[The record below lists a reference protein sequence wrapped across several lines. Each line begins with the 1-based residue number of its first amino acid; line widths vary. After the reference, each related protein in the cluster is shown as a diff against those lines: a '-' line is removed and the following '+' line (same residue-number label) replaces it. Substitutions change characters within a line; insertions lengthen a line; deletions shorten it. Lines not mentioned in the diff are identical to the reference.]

1 MNRIKGLKIYIA
13 LSLLLV
19 LGLILGPN
27 LKWFNPSR
35 WWGESLIVLMNE
47 NEARPCGGFVT
58 AYGVAKMPFGG
69 VELNNSFAF
78 PDVDLGSAKVPLD
91 RVANTQNF
99 WDLGTTSNL
108 NQCGQEFLSAY
119 ERATGSF
126 PDRVFLIHSDVVENY
141 LKALGPIKA
150 GEAKLTGDNFFAY
163 TSRLV
168 ADIDRHD
175 EATLTERKNPLHL
188 FGKRLIISTVLRPW
202 RWHAI
207 SQSLREAEKKGSLH
221 LHTAGEEQIELWQK
235 NPERAVTLSE
245 WNLGG
250 GKSSRY
256 LDKQWSV
263 LLTQTDEDTWVLENQ
278 LTVTHLGGQ
287 DEPLSQ
293 TWQGGFEFV
302 AFGRET
308 RFVPATINPGATFTH
323 TETFTMAN
331 SDLFTAWKSIGSE
344 LATLNLYTPPYQDW
358 HMRFGVSALGQQQI
372 KAVTTNLAVQENTA
386 RWDGRNDLRGEAFSF
401 ALTPDGLAPF
411 LTWHKPLTDP
421 SNAVSEALALVPG
434 DVVVE
439 LHFNEPIRIPGA
451 RPATLENGWKRYLAR
466 DLKITLQDRNYAV
479 PDITENL
486 SVQTG
491 LLLSDKTTL
500 LLKIRPEAYQTNERY
515 YLEIEGITDRW
526 GNRQKIENRTVITR

>member
-13 LSLLLV
+13 LSLFLI

-58 AYGVAKMPFGG
+58 AYGVAKIPFGG
-69 VELNNSFAF
+69 IELNNSFAF
-78 PDVDLGSAKVPLD
+78 PAVDLGLAKAPLD
-91 RVANTQNF
+91 RVAHTQNF

-108 NQCGQEFLSAY
+108 NQCGQAFLSAY
-119 ERATGSF
+119 ERATGNY
-126 PDRVFLIHSDVVENY
+126 PDRVFLIHSNVVENY

-150 GEAKLTGDNFFAY
+150 GEALLSGENFFAY

-175 EATLTERKNPLHL
+175 EAALTARKNPLHL
-188 FGKRLIISTVLRPW
+188 FGKRLIVSSVLRPW

-207 SQSLREAEKKGSLH
+207 SQSLREAEQNGSLY
-221 LHTAGEEQIELWQK
+221 LHTAGEEQVELWQK
-235 NPERAVTLSE
+235 HPERAVTLSE

-293 TWQGGFEFV
+293 AWQGGFELT
-302 AFGRET
+302 AFGAQR
-308 RFVPATINPGATFTH
+308 RFVPATIKPGTTFTH
-323 TETFTMAN
+323 IEAFTVSN
-331 SDLFTAWKSIGSE
+331 DTLFTVWKSIGTE
-344 LATLNLYTPPYQDW
+344 LAMLNLYAPPYQDW
-358 HMRFGVSALGQQQI
+358 QMRFSVSALAQQQI
-372 KAVTTNLAVQENTA
+372 KAVTTNLVVQESTA
-386 RWDGRNDLRGEAFSF
+386 RWNGQNDLSGEAFSF
-401 ALTPDGLAPF
+401 TLSPDGLAPF
-411 LTWHKPLTDP
+411 LTWHKPLINP
-421 SNAVSEALALVPG
+421 SNTVAETLGMTSG

-439 LHFNEPIRIPGA
+439 LHFNEPVRIPGA
-451 RPATLENGWKRYLAR
+451 RPATLENGWKRYLGG

-479 PDITENL
+479 PDVTENL

-500 LLKIRPEAYQTNERY
+500 LLKVRPEVYQVNERY
-515 YLEIEGITDRW
+515 YLEIEGISDRW
-526 GNRQKIENRTVITR
+526 GNRKKIENRTVITR